1 VAAAAKKKDARVLRD
16 RARAFQARQQFNTH
30 RERRRV
36 RDNLIGGIVGGVLL
50 IAAIGAQVG
59 YYASGPGRPT
69 PAPSATVA
77 TPTPSTTAPTTP
89 APTVTP

>member
-1 VAAAAKKKDARVLRD
+1 
-16 RARAFQARQQFNTH
+16 
-30 RERRRV
+30 
-36 RDNLIGGIVGGVLL
+36 VGGVLL

-77 TPTPSTTAPTTP
+77 TPAPSTTAPTTP